1 MVIED
6 YKKGT
11 ETKIIPIY
19 SFFSKFGAAAGIL
32 TTLIIDTVSIVY
44 TIYTYIIIMSIA
56 AFTTLALRNETRGT
70 LLKDDR
76 DSVQDNR
83 QSYYGSMNNN
93 EQDQEY
99 PPSVAAG
106 Q

>member
-1 MVIED
+1 MR
-6 YKKGT
+6 
-11 ETKIIPIY
+11 
-19 SFFSKFGAAAGIL
+19 FSKFGAAAGVL

-56 AFTTLALRNETRGT
+56 ALTTLALRNETRGT

-76 DSVQDNR
+76 DSIQENC
-83 QSYYGSMNNN
+83 QAYYGSIDNN
-93 EQDQEY
+93 EQDQENS
-99 PPSVAAG
+99 PAIAAG

>member
-1 MVIED
+1 M
-6 YKKGT
+6 
-11 ETKIIPIY
+11 IIIKT
-19 SFFSKFGAAAGIL
+19 FSKFGAAAGVL

-76 DSVQDNR
+76 DSVQAHYPN
-83 QSYYGSMNNN
+83 YYGSVDN
-93 EQDQEY
+93 EE
-99 PPSVAAG
+99 PGPHNSPTTAAS

>member
-1 MVIED
+1 M
-6 YKKGT
+6 
-11 ETKIIPIY
+11 
-19 SFFSKFGAAAGIL
+19 L

-83 QSYYGSMNNN
+83 QPNYGSINNN
-93 EQDQEY
+93 EQDQEHS
-99 PPSVAAG
+99 PSISAG